1 MNKDSFAYLVD
12 KGVSELVDTQEQFVG
27 SYDTITETVFEVW
40 RKCPEWFY
48 RQGPSVPSEYIW

>member
-27 SYDTITETVFEVW
+27 SYDTITETVFEV
-40 RKCPEWFY
+40 
-48 RQGPSVPSEYIW
+48 